1 MVVKILPAVESSW
14 KDVSGGGCGFA
25 MATSE
30 SGKLITCGS
39 TDDLGQ
45 IYVTSGKHC
54 ETPEPFPLPPEVC
67 VQKAEAGWDHSVAV
81 TESHEVYTWG
91 WKESRQLRL
100 YGNYVCS
107 FLEMAMGSLIFYTY
121 ISDTSVL
128 ISAFIFFLNFC
139 TLPGKLRAFLKSV
152 NVISVF
158 LLSYIYI
165 GSYKCYW
172 IF

>member
-1 MVVKILPAVESSW
+1 MVILPAVESSW

-67 VQKAEAGWDHSVAV
+67 VQKAEAGWDHCVARAMKFI
-81 TESHEVYTWG
+81 HGDGRNVYPLEECLDK
-91 WKESRQLRL
+91 WKEIPRQLRL

-128 ISAFIFFLNFC
+128 ISAFIF
-139 TLPGKLRAFLKSV
+139 
-152 NVISVF
+152 
-158 LLSYIYI
+158 
-165 GSYKCYW
+165 
-172 IF
+172 

>member
-67 VQKAEAGWDHSVAV
+67 VQKPEAGWDHSVARAMKFI
-81 TESHEVYTWG
+81 HG
-91 WKESRQLRL
+91 DGRNQ
-100 YGNYVCS
+100 GNYVCTATT
-107 FLEMAMGSLIFYTY
+107 FALEMAMGSLIFYTY

-128 ISAFIFFLNFC
+128 ISAFFFFLTFVRCQANYV
-139 TLPGKLRAFLKSV
+139 LFLKVSM
-152 NVISVF
+152 
-158 LLSYIYI
+158 
-165 GSYKCYW
+165 
-172 IF
+172 